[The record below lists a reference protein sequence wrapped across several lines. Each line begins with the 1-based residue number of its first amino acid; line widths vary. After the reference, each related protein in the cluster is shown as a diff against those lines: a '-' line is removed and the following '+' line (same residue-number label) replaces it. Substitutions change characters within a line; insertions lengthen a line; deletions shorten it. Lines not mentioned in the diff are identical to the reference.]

1 MATEFQMP
9 KLGLTMEAG
18 TILEWLVP
26 DGSEVA
32 AGQAVLRIETDKV
45 ETDIESSGA
54 GILSQLGEV
63 GETYDCGVR
72 IGWFLAEGESAPA
85 GGTAGSSAP
94 TAAPATATAAVGTSG
109 AVPPIPAAG
118 GASRGAG
125 GRILASPNAKR
136 VAAARG
142 VDLGSVVGSGP
153 GGRIV
158 SEDVEAAA
166 AAGGASRGAGGRILA
181 SPNAKRVAAARGVDL
196 GSVVGSGP
204 GGRIVSED
212 VEAAARRPAPAP
224 VSVPVQPVGPA
235 SGASV
240 RTLATFGARN
250 LADLLGIDL
259 ATVPSVTGDPRLTRD
274 DVVVHVRH
282 LLADSGA
289 AGGAERE
296 PAAGP
301 TEHPLLQSPSTVV
314 PLRGMRGTI
323 ASRMHESLQQM
334 AQLTLMIDV
343 EMSAVVADRDRRK
356 EAAGTDPVPG
366 YTDYVIAA
374 VAAALAEHPY
384 VNSQVTEDGVAHL
397 PEIHVGMAVALDN
410 GLVVPV
416 VRDTPS
422 LRLAE
427 LAAETSRLA
436 DAARSGKLQLADLEG
451 GTFSVTAL
459 GMFGVDGFTPVI
471 NPPNTAILG
480 VGRLRDGVRWDGDT
494 PVRTRELTLS
504 LTWDHRAFDG
514 APAAEFAGSVKRHLE
529 ACDLS

>member
-94 TAAPATATAAVGTSG
+94 TAAPATATPAVGTSG
-109 AVPPIPAAG
+109 AVAPIP
-118 GASRGAG
+118 
-125 GRILASPNAKR
+125 
-136 VAAARG
+136 
-142 VDLGSVVGSGP
+142 
-153 GGRIV
+153 
-158 SEDVEAAA
+158 

>member
-109 AVPPIPAAG
+109 AVPPIP
-118 GASRGAG
+118 
-125 GRILASPNAKR
+125 
-136 VAAARG
+136 
-142 VDLGSVVGSGP
+142 
-153 GGRIV
+153 
-158 SEDVEAAA
+158 